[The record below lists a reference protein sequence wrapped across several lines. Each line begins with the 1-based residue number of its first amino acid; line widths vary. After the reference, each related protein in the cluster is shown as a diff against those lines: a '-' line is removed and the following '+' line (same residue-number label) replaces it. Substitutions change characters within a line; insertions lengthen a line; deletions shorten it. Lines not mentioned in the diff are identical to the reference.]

1 MKTFKRFLTLFSN
14 KPFSGWSLRHV
25 TTLLLTLTLFATN
38 AWGKEYALTDVSTP
52 TEAVTDGFTFTFT
65 KGTNDAAWVSS
76 EARVYAGGSLIISSE
91 TNTITNI
98 QYAYVANKGGK
109 AKVAPTITG
118 VSGSV
123 NAGTWNESAKTWSDA
138 TGDKNITLSTSGTAG
153 NLGFTAITI
162 TYTSGGTSYTV
173 TYDKN
178 GGEGTMTNS
187 TGSSIIIKD
196 NEFTAPSGKVF
207 GKWNTKANGSGDDYL
222 PGATVTKNLDL
233 FAQWVAK
240 TAASITLSDADG
252 TTNPTGYYT
261 GDQYTLPTTAASCS
275 GKEFVGWSTVTVATT
290 DTKPTTNFYNK
301 GAKVTLLASQT
312 FYAVYAKAT
321 EGTPTSLAGG
331 DMSYGVTSGW
341 TASGTG
347 TYSGNGVKFDGGGD
361 YILSPDISS
370 NGLTTV
376 TVKLTAGHNGGS
388 GSVLRIEA
396 RDKDGYEITGVDFTP
411 TEAYDSQS
419 TIETFVLDAGETIY
433 KVAIKMTSKTKNLG
447 MAYCEVFGPSVTYS
461 KYSTSCAVTEC
472 ELPTFTP
479 AEGTYT
485 STQSVTINCTTTGAA
500 IHYTTDGTDPTES
513 SPTYSSPI
521 SVSSTTTIKAIAVK
535 AGLTNSAIAS
545 ATYTIVEA
553 EEYELITNLA
563 SVDPTDEIV
572 IIADVSGTYYALD
585 NTKNTSSAP
594 TAVSSGFSISGT
606 TLTATATNIQWNID
620 YDTENN
626 TFVVYSAKDAA
637 NWLYCFN
644 NNNGIRVGTGS
655 DKTFK
660 LDDTYEY
667 LYNIGQ
673 GRYLGVYNNAD
684 WRCYTTMHAN
694 IANES
699 FAFYGRS
706 MGTKYT
712 VTTSIPYGHG
722 TATLSN
728 SKIIES
734 TGTITITCV
743 PDAGYTA
750 DVVSSTSGTIT
761 KKSENVYEL
770 TGVTAD
776 ATVTI
781 TFRKLWEISVT
792 TDGHGK
798 AVLSSAYAD
807 NNGSVTLTLTPHAGY
822 GDPISVEVTSGTAS
836 AGSVTAGSCTVSG
849 IQSDVELTVTFTK
862 LPVYTVH
869 FDAGNGTVGG
879 AAVKDLKETY
889 RGNGV
894 TAPVAIPAASCSGD
908 WEFAY
913 WSTTNQTSETTT
925 APDGR
930 VDKETKYVPAADNI
944 TLYAI
949 YKHTESSGTTTDVE
963 DNFTYSNVGV
973 SGTSYSEW
981 SGLTLSSD
989 AEYAGNTAGG
999 NTAIQMRSSNSNSGI
1014 VSTTSGGTL
1023 KSISVEWN
1031 TNTAS
1036 GRQISVYGYNTAY
1049 TAPSELYAAGT
1060 QGSLLGTLTAST
1072 TSLDIEAE
1080 GDYAYIGIR
1089 SKDGALYLDKITIT
1103 WATASTAEIYYCTS
1117 PTCEACTESTHSF
1130 ASPSVVLT
1138 YPHNG
1143 TYTNTFTTN
1152 NSGTPTYKSSNK
1164 SVATVD
1170 ANTGEVTV
1178 VGIGTTTISVHIG
1191 KTAGKC
1197 AVDDSYEINVKEPT
1211 IQVVE
1216 VTNNDEIIIE
1226 HDFGGNT
1233 NALLD
1238 QYVTHEEGN
1247 VAEEVF
1253 FSKYFEASSNV
1264 KLLAIYN
1271 GTGKAVDP
1279 TKLRIRIVSKDGGA
1293 VHTVNLADYVGA
1305 DGMPNGKE
1313 IILYS
1318 YQTSSNN
1325 DNDIMDC
1332 VEGKDIDMSDWIKIT
1347 WSSWTATYPA
1357 IIFGGS
1363 EAIVL
1368 EKTTDGTSWEVMDII
1383 GALSS
1388 DGTKADDS
1396 NLVKS
1401 VGNGTGIP
1409 WGDGTS
1415 SNPNYGWYCTNGRQ
1429 IGGDDTDYELATLRC
1444 LLIRKFDVLSG
1455 KNARNKTTGNWGTGK
1470 FNTLCTEWYGQQ
1482 VSNSSPISSSCNAFA
1497 YVGSY
1502 NYYNSYQKYEE
1513 MNTDAF
1519 TATDNGDGTMT
1530 IKINPP
1536 HSLSEMACNFLKIK
1550 VTDATQTNV
1559 LSELEYRVPI
1569 IVSGDKTTNDAIFT
1583 HFGTEDNV
1591 CEICD
1596 VAILKD
1602 ATLTPHASGKNILH
1616 DVEVYRGAKLTVPNT
1631 QTLKIND
1638 LILRSTGDEFP
1649 QADIQGTL
1657 TRSDTKLYFD
1667 KRVDENQWY
1676 WFALPYDC
1684 DIDDVVLRDGTKPTY
1699 GIGKDWVL
1707 QYYDGVQRANRQAG
1721 GCWKV
1726 FEETTIKK
1734 GVGYILGITP
1744 KAGHDYI
1751 ELRFPMTATK
1761 WDYESERATIQVPVT
1776 ATKSEG
1782 ITPNHVG
1789 WNLVGN
1795 PYLTYYKPGNI
1806 GQSGASN
1813 LIPVGILEKDG
1824 AAYKRTNNGVRYVVI
1839 PQDGGYSEY
1848 KQVAIGDKPLETF
1861 MSYFIQ
1867 IDGNEGTDYAV
1878 DFKYAQSR
1886 YAASPVRRAPEE
1898 YTETEDDHIV
1908 WVPITISNV
1917 TDEQDE
1923 TTLLVS
1929 NRFTNGYDMMD
1940 DLVKWRGDYYKYPQ
1954 ITTKPV
1960 LASRNDA
1967 GEMAFNA
1974 LPDSTALQGIPLNY
1988 YAAND
1993 GMYTIALSDKYGLD
2007 EVAEAALFDATT
2019 QQWYNLKEDAYTFA
2033 SKRTDDKSR
2042 FTLSLRIERKRIA
2055 TDIGSPTGNKD
2066 ELRKVLI
2073 NGHVYIQ
2080 RGGKTYDITG
2090 KQVLNY

>member
-1 MKTFKRFLTLFSN
+1 MTTLKRFLTLF
-14 KPFSGWSLRHV
+14 FIA
-25 TTLLLTLTLFATN
+25 TLSAFTMHI
-38 AWGKEYALTDVSTP
+38 WGAKY
-52 TEAVTDGFTFTFT
+52 TFTSKSWADATSSWTSDNDGYQFSSPNVQVT
-65 KGTNDAAWVSS
+65 SAYTGAGATSNSSFSNITSIKVTACTTSKGVGNITVKVGSGAAQ
-76 EARVYAGGSLIISSE
+76 
-91 TNTITNI
+91 TICTLSKSTASTE
-98 QYAYVANKGGK
+98 YELTYSPA
-109 AKVAPTITG
+109 
-118 VSGSV
+118 VSGKVTFVV
-123 NAGTWNESAKTWSDA
+123 NCSTNSMYMSAIEVT
-138 TGDKNITLSTSGTAG
+138 
-153 NLGFTAITI
+153 
-162 TYTSGGTSYTV
+162 TSGGGGSKIDATLYYKGTS
-173 TYDKN
+173 
-178 GGEGTMTNS
+178 
-187 TGSSIIIKD
+187 
-196 NEFTAPSGKVF
+196 
-207 GKWNTKANGSGDDYL
+207 
-222 PGATVTKNLDL
+222 AT
-233 FAQWVAK
+233 
-240 TAASITLSDADG
+240 ISDQDS
-252 TTNPTGYYT
+252 P
-261 GDQYTLPTTAASCS
+261 YTLPTSTPYGDDACS
-275 GKEFVGWSTVTVATT
+275 EWKFDGWLGSTYAKSTTKPSPYITQLSSTGNAYAVYKNTEGGGSETFTPTNSGGWGSSRGSHSGTIGNYTVATSDGLCST
-290 DTKPTTNFYNK
+290 EFRTY
-301 GAKVTLLASQT
+301 SRST
-312 FYAVYAKAT
+312 FTVSCSSGNIT
-321 EGTPTSLAGG
+321 SISFTPSSGYYTSNL
-331 DMSYGVTSGW
+331 ST
-341 TASGTG
+341 GTG
-347 TYSGNGVKFDGGGD
+347 TLTGDEWTGNASSVSFSASAQVRFD
-361 YILSPDISS
+361 
-370 NGLTTV
+370 
-376 TVKLTAGHNGGS
+376 
-388 GSVLRIEA
+388 
-396 RDKDGYEITGVDFTP
+396 EITV
-411 TEAYDSQS
+411 S
-419 TIETFVLDAGETIY
+419 AGT
-433 KVAIKMTSKTKNLG
+433 
-447 MAYCEVFGPSVTYS
+447 TY
-461 KYSTSCAVTEC
+461 YSTTPECNKCA
-472 ELPTFTP
+472 LPTFSP
-479 AEGTYT
+479 DPGTYT
-485 STQSVTINCTTTGAA
+485 STQSVTISCSTPGAA
-500 IHYTTDGTDPTES
+500 IHYTTNGSDPTGS

-521 SVSSTTTIKAIAVK
+521 SVSSTTTIKAIATK
-535 AGLTNSAIAS
+535 AGLDNSAIAS
-545 ATYTIVEA
+545 ATYTIVDA

-585 NTKNTSSAP
+585 NSINTTSAP

-620 YDTENN
+620 YDTENKI
-626 TFVVYSAKDAA
+626 FVLYRAGDAA
-637 NWLYCFN
+637 NWLYCTN
-644 NNNGIRVGTGS
+644 NNNGIRVETGS

-694 IANES
+694 IAGES

-728 SKIIES
+728 SKIIET

-776 ATVTI
+776 ATVAI

-792 TDGHGK
+792 TDSHGK

-807 NNGSVTLTLTPHAGY
+807 NNGSVTLTLTPYAGY

-849 IQSDVELTVTFTK
+849 IQSDVELTVTFSK

-879 AAVKDLKETY
+879 VAVKDLKETY

-894 TAPVAIPAASCSGD
+894 TAPTAIPAASCSGD

-925 APDGR
+925 APGGR

-1023 KSISVEWN
+1023 KNISVEWN

-1080 GDYAYIGIR
+1080 GDFAYIGIR

-1117 PTCEACTESTHSF
+1117 PTCEVCTESTHKF
-1130 ASPSVVLT
+1130 ASASVVLT

-1164 SVATVD
+1164 SVATV
-1170 ANTGEVTV
+1170 NTSTGEVTV
-1178 VGIGTTTISVHIG
+1178 AGTGSTTISVHIG

-1211 IQVVE
+1211 VQIVE

-1226 HDFGGNT
+1226 HDFGGTT

-1253 FSKYFEASSNV
+1253 FSKYFEASGNV

-1318 YQTSSNN
+1318 YQTSSDN
-1325 DNDIMDC
+1325 DNNIMDC
-1332 VEGKDIDMSDWIKIT
+1332 VEGKDIDMSNWIKIT
-1347 WSSWTATYPA
+1347 WGTWTATYPA

-1383 GALSS
+1383 GALSL

-1415 SNPNYGWYCTNGRQ
+1415 SKPNYGWYCTNGRQ
-1429 IGGDDTDYELATLRC
+1429 IGGDDTDYALSTLRC

-1455 KNARNKTTGNWGTGK
+1455 KNARNKTTGNWGTGN

-1497 YVGSY
+1497 YVGNY

-1569 IVSGDKTTNDAIFT
+1569 IVSGNKTTNDAIFT
-1583 HFGTEDNV
+1583 HFGIEDNV

-1616 DVEVYRGAKLTVPNT
+1616 DVEVYRGAKLSIPADK
-1631 QTLKIND
+1631 TLTIND
-1638 LILRSTGDEFP
+1638 LIMRSTGDLIP

-1657 TRSDTKLYFD
+1657 NRNENKLYFE
-1667 KRVDENQWY
+1667 KRIDESRWY
-1676 WFALPYDC
+1676 WITFPYDC
-1684 DIDDVVLRDGTKPTY
+1684 DMNDVVLKDGTKPTY
-1699 GIGKDWVL
+1699 GVGKDWVL
-1707 QYYDGVQRANRQAG
+1707 KYYDGQNRANTQVAG
-1721 GCWKV
+1721 SWKV
-1726 FEETTIKK
+1726 VPEGSILPK
-1734 GVGYILGITP
+1734 GKGYILSITP
-1744 KAGHDYI
+1744 KMGHDYV
-1751 ELRFPMTATK
+1751 ELRFPMTATDLDK
-1761 WDYESERATIQVPVT
+1761 DPARASIAVPVM

-1795 PYLTYYKPGNI
+1795 PFLTNYKPSYVGMDHDNN
-1806 GQSGASN
+1806 SNN
-1813 LIPVGILEKDG
+1813 LIPLGLLEEDG
-1824 AAYKRTNNGVRYVVI
+1824 AAYKRTDNGIRYVVI
-1839 PQDGGYSEY
+1839 PQNGGYSEY
-1848 KQVAIGDKPLETF
+1848 KQVAIGDMPMEAF

-1867 IDGNEGTDYAV
+1867 VGGTADTEYAV
-1878 DFKYAQSR
+1878 DFKYSNSR
-1886 YAASPVRRAPEE
+1886 HGAASPIRRAPKEYLEE
-1898 YTETEDDHIV
+1898 TDDHPV

-1917 TDEQDE
+1917 LDETDE
-1923 TTLLVS
+1923 TTFLVS
-1929 NRFTNGYDMMD
+1929 DRFTDNYDMMN
-1940 DLVKWRGDYYKYPQ
+1940 DLIKWRGQYYQYPQ
-1954 ITTKPV
+1954 LTTKPII
-1960 LASRNDA
+1960 ASRNNE

-1974 LPDSTALQGIPLNY
+1974 LSDASALAGIPLNY
-1988 YAAND
+1988 YAANN
-1993 GMYTIALSDKYGLD
+1993 GMYTIALSDKFGLE
-2007 EVAEAALFDATT
+2007 EVKEVQLFDKTT
-2019 QQWYNLKEDAYTFA
+2019 NEWYNLMEDSYTF
-2033 SKRTDDKSR
+2033 SSNRTDNTDR
-2042 FTLSLRIERKRIA
+2042 FRISIRVERKKTPQIA
-2055 TDIGSPTGNKD
+2055 TDIENIGSSNGP
-2066 ELRKVLI
+2066 RKLLI

-2080 RGGKTYDITG
+2080 RGNRIYDITG
-2090 KQVLNY
+2090 KQAVLQ